1 MKPGILNGPC
11 GNIARKCTAIS
22 VSTVFVYLVLFSP
35 QKLAGQDLSFEGE
48 VVLSD
53 AGHPMVEFD
62 LGNRSMR
69 EPTTVRLVINNRLE
83 RTFSFT
89 KVVVSCSCTDAKL
102 LKNTLSP
109 MGSTELILTLRPI
122 ETVSKA
128 ILRNHIFLEE
138 EKGKGV
144 DVNFKVSVEGLL
156 SFQTLTAVIEVG
168 AEDRDKNFLIPF
180 QFTSPVSL
188 ENIKARGSGGLT
200 GLKIATSSDDSGAN
214 LICKLDDNVFENGGI
229 GDLVIEDRSQ
239 NKQARLSCIIT
250 RAPPMRLMPS
260 VLRFVENKDEQLY
273 TATSLLRIDRSFLH
287 WSGETETS
295 EESYVEFAL
304 KSAPIGLKLDY
315 NRVSKGLYRLRFSGS
330 RKVFD
335 GVREVEIEADTT
347 SHTLSLK
354 CRVMPL

>member
-1 MKPGILNGPC
+1 MKPGILHKTF
-11 GNIARKCTAIS
+11 GNMMGRNVVVWIGTLVAHLVVFSHLEIAA
-22 VSTVFVYLVLFSP
+22 
-35 QKLAGQDLSFEGE
+35 QDLQFEGD

-62 LGNRSMR
+62 LGNQPMR

-102 LKNTLSP
+102 VKNTLSP

-180 QFTSPVSL
+180 QFTSPVLL

-214 LICKLDDNVFENGGI
+214 LVCQLDDNVFENGGI
-229 GDLVIEDRSQ
+229 GDLIIEDRSQ
-239 NKQARLSCIIT
+239 NKEARLSCIIT

-273 TATSLLRIDRSFLH
+273 TATSLLRIDKSFLH
-287 WSGETETS
+287 WSGETEAS

-304 KSAPIGLKLDY
+304 KSAPIGLKLDF